1 MQQQFCVYINRQCSP
16 ISCHRPPVYIARVA
30 CSHSFPLNDFELKV
44 SSAADAVAV
53 ALCQFE
59 FVYRFNLRLSLFIH
73 TRVLTHTHIY
83 INGNVCV
90 LCYRK
95 SDICVC
101 VCVYKCTFIYLQKEL
116 HTHTHNI
123 DMDGSECERK
133 NIILNPPEKLWWES
147 DVLNACAYA
156 YDTRARPLSWG
167 AFFRFYF
174 ISFYQHKLRTRVR
187 ERASIICIF
196 INGIGP

>member
-1 MQQQFCVYINRQCSP
+1 MPSPSPYANSNSYIDS
-16 ISCHRPPVYIARVA
+16 IWGFLYLYIRAY
-30 CSHSFPLNDFELKV
+30 SH
-44 SSAADAVAV
+44 
-53 ALCQFE
+53 
-59 FVYRFNLRLSLFIH
+59 
-73 TRVLTHTHIY
+73 THTHIY
-83 INGNVCV
+83 KWERLCAV
-90 LCYRK
+90 LGKVIY
-95 SDICVC
+95 VC
-101 VCVYKCTFIYLQKEL
+101 VCINVHLYICKKNY
-116 HTHTHNI
+116 THTHNI